1 MEHHAVTSIALHNG
15 VLHSTSWDGAVV
27 RWNTSD
33 VAAKIQSQAAAA
45 IKLESEAV
53 VSQEAPLP
61 EKGVEV
67 QNIFDETD
75 CELLD

>member
-1 MEHHAVTSIALHNG
+1 MEHHAVTSIALQNG

-27 RWNTSD
+27 RWSTSV
-33 VAAKIQSQAAAA
+33 VAAELQNQAAAA
-45 IKLESEAV
+45 IKLKSEAA